1 MSATTSVFIA
11 TSLDGFIA
19 RPDGCIDW
27 LLQAN
32 TLMPAGEDC
41 GIQAFMDSVDVLV
54 MGRKSFEQAL
64 DFDPWPY
71 AGKPVVVL
79 SHHGVE
85 VPPALRDSVSVSAEA
100 PADLLARLS
109 AAGARKLYID
119 GGQTIQGFLRAGLID
134 ELIITVIPVLLG
146 AGRPLFGP
154 LDADVALT
162 HVETRAYP
170 FGFVQSR
177 YRRAQPSRP

>member
-19 RPDGCIDW
+19 RTDGSIDW

-32 TLMPAGEDC
+32 TLMPVGEDC
-41 GIQAFMDSVDVLV
+41 GIQAFMASVDVLV

-71 AGKPVVVL
+71 TGMQVVVL
-79 SHHGVE
+79 SHQGVA
-85 VPPALRDSVSVSAEA
+85 VPAALRDSVSVSAEA

-146 AGRPLFGP
+146 TGRPLFGP

-162 HVETRAYP
+162 HVATRAYP
-170 FGFVQSR
+170 FGFVQHH
-177 YRRAQPSRP
+177 YRIQRTA

>member
-19 RPDGCIDW
+19 RVDSSIDW
-27 LLQAN
+27 LLQAQA
-32 TLMPAGEDC
+32 TVPAGEDC
-41 GIQAFMDSVDVLV
+41 GYQAFMDTVDGLV
-54 MGRKSFEQAL
+54 MGRKTFEQAL

-71 AGKPVVVL
+71 AGKQVVVL
-79 SHHGVE
+79 SRQGVA
-85 VPPALRDSVSVSAEA
+85 VPAALRDSVSISAEA

-109 AAGARKLYID
+109 ATGARKLYID

-154 LDADVALT
+154 LDADVTLT

-170 FGFVQSR
+170 FGFVQSH
-177 YRRAQPSRP
+177 YRCARPSAA